1 MNLSKPVVNE
11 INRLMNYKLTDLEI
25 SIIME
30 KDGIRISRDNM
41 KSLRNA
47 RRKNWQRRKYNKN
60 KSKK

>member
-11 INRLMNYKLTDLEI
+11 IHRLMNYKLTDLEI

-41 KSLRNA
+41 KSLRNT
-47 RRKNWQRRKYNKN
+47 RRKNWQRRKNNKN

>member
-11 INRLMNYKLTDLEI
+11 IHRLMNYKLTDLEI

-60 KSKK
+60 KSKQ